1 MQAPAAVVAVVVPI
15 RLEASRHSVGAAVVH
30 FRARG
35 DSEEAGLLLLEE
47 TPKRR
52 SRAPLE
58 HPRSEVADSRR
69 WEAAAVEAA
78 LNHLLAA
85 RRRNSEKDIR
95 REEGSLRREEGEEGS
110 EAAALEGE
118 QGEGREEEEDSEV
131 PEEEGSEG
139 PVVVLVPD
147 RPHSAEVLLSAVR
160 AVEAVALAAP
170 AGEAVVDSVVR
181 AEVGL
186 EVEEAVAEGSEEA
199 AAAVAEV
206 AAVGLEVG
214 LADQDSLPWSV
225 RTPSALAKARDSAG
239 VVVVVVAAAA
249 AVEATPCGRCA
260 DSGVYV
266 INIVKMLH
274 DVKIDAQCGPRGRG
288 CP

>member
-186 EVEEAVAEGSEEA
+186 EVDGAPRAGTQRSRRSKGVARAPKKARGA
-199 AAAVAEV
+199 PKDAAVHAT
-206 AAVGLEVG
+206 
-214 LADQDSLPWSV
+214 DSR
-225 RTPSALAKARDSAG
+225 RTAK
-239 VVVVVVAAAA
+239 
-249 AVEATPCGRCA
+249 
-260 DSGVYV
+260 
-266 INIVKMLH
+266 
-274 DVKIDAQCGPRGRG
+274 
-288 CP
+288 